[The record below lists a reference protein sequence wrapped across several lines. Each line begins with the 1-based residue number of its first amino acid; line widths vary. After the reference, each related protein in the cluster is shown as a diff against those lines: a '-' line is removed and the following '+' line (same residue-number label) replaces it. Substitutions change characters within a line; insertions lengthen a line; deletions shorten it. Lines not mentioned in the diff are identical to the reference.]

1 MNYQEYRP
9 SRFSIL
15 PEAVKNILIIN
26 GIFYLATVVLAN
38 RGVDLG
44 NLLGLHYWESRDFR
58 PWQVITYMFMHGSFS
73 HLFFN
78 MFAVWM
84 FGAAV
89 ENIWGAKRFLTY
101 YLLTGLGA
109 AVCHYAIFYYELRP
123 AVAFI
128 DDFLKEP
135 DLTKLDYFM
144 NADFSG
150 IYNSSELSGHIRQL
164 KEIWAVDPDT
174 ALEYSRRFM
183 VRFHEDLI
191 NAPVVVGASG
201 SVFGLLLAY
210 GMIFPN
216 SIIYIYFA
224 LPIKAKYFVI
234 LYGALELFS
243 GIAKVPGDN
252 IAHFAH
258 LGGLLTGFIL
268 IHYWRRPRGNMYR
281 F

>member
-26 GIFYLATVVLAN
+26 GIFYLAKVVLGS
-38 RGVDLG
+38 RGIDLDTA
-44 NLLGLHYWESRDFR
+44 LGLHYWESDEFR
-58 PWQVITYMFMHGSFS
+58 PWQFITYMFMHGSFT

-89 ENIWGAKRFLTY
+89 ENTWGSRRFLTY
-101 YLLTGLGA
+101 YVLTGLGA
-109 AVCHYAIFYYELRP
+109 AFCHYAILYYELRP
-123 AVAFI
+123 AMAFI
-128 DDFLKEP
+128 NDFVANPSLE
-135 DLTKLDYFM
+135 KLDYFM
-144 NADFSG
+144 GSDYTE
-150 IYNSSELSGHIRQL
+150 IYSSQDLYRHIAQL
-164 KEIWAVDPDT
+164 KQAYSVDPAST
-174 ALEYSRRFM
+174 LEYSKQFM
-183 VRFHEDLI
+183 LQFRHDLVS
-191 NAPVVVGASG
+191 APLVVGASG

-224 LPIKAKYFVI
+224 LPIKAKYFVV

-243 GIAKVPGDN
+243 GMAKLPGDN

-258 LGGLLTGFIL
+258 LGGLLTGFLL
-268 IHYWRRPRGNMYR
+268 ITYWRRDQRNTFR